1 MAKHTSSSQR
11 ALSLDMAASTNQVRR
26 SGARA
31 SVKRGRKGRPVHPPV
46 ELQWAEKSRRL
57 IARDDG
63 SYEWVDAADT
73 RLSEVR
79 LLHRQ
84 ASVGKATAQ
93 DQNLLIRG
101 DALHALPSL
110 ARLEP
115 FRSRLAGGVK
125 LCYIDP
131 PFNTGERFAHYHDAF
146 DDSVWL
152 SLMQQTLSEV
162 KRLLSPEGSVWVHLD
177 DSEQHHGRCLLD
189 EVFGPE
195 AFVATVIWQ
204 KRTSRDSRK
213 AFSSMHDYIHVY
225 APMGPIGWK
234 KLRNALPDE
243 GAFSNPDNDPRG
255 PWRSVP
261 LTAQDGHATP
271 AQFYSIKSPTG
282 VVHDPP
288 PGRCWTYSKERF
300 EELVADDRVYWPRNG
315 SGKPRLKRYMTEVNG
330 LAPFTI
336 WTAQEVGDNS
346 SAKKDILQLFPE
358 EAAFDTP
365 KPEQLMN
372 RIIHVASDPGDLVLD
387 CFVGSGT
394 TAAVAHKLGRRWIGV
409 EQSPDTI
416 ARFALPRLQAVVN
429 GDDGIGISE
438 EVAWK
443 GGRGFDLLDVSPSMF
458 RVHGSC
464 IQLSQWATGG
474 LLAEATAAQL
484 GFEYSPSGVFSGNRD
499 GCRLAVV
506 DGLVDE
512 NVIRSLLQELGDE
525 EVLHVA
531 ATQIAANAKTTLR
544 ELSPRS
550 KLSKIPEDVLGAYE
564 RTTRLSELLQTND
577 TQAPIGPR
585 RSPRRTQRPSSRNR
599 K

>member
-1 MAKHTSSSQR
+1 MAKRTSSQR
-11 ALSLDMAASTNQVRR
+11 ALPLERVTTASQPRR
-26 SGARA
+26 AGARA
-31 SVKRGRKGRPVHPPV
+31 SLRRGRKGRTVHPPV
-46 ELQWAEKSRRL
+46 ALQWAEKSRRL
-57 IARDDG
+57 ITRDDG
-63 SYEWVDAADT
+63 SYEWVDAADN
-73 RLSEVR
+73 RVLEVR
-79 LLHRQ
+79 LLHKQ
-84 ASVGKATAQ
+84 ASVGDAAAKDT
-93 DQNLLIRG
+93 NLLIRG
-101 DALHALPSL
+101 DALHGLSSL
-110 ARLEP
+110 TRLEP
-115 FRSRLAGGVK
+115 FRSRFVDGVK

-152 SLMQQTLSEV
+152 SLMQQTLTEV
-162 KRLLSPEGSVWVHLD
+162 KTLLSPEGSVWVHLD

-195 AFVATVIWQ
+195 AFVATIVWQ

-234 KLRNALPDE
+234 KLRNALPDD

-261 LTAQDGHATP
+261 LTAQDGHATS

-300 EELVADDRVYWPRNG
+300 QELIVDDRVYWPRNG
-315 SGKPRLKRYMTEVNG
+315 SGKPRLKRYMTEVKG

-409 EQSPDTI
+409 EQSSDTI
-416 ARFALPRLQAVVN
+416 ARFTLPRLQAVVN
-429 GDDGIGISE
+429 GTDGIGISQE
-438 EVAWK
+438 IEWK
-443 GGRGFDLLDVSPSMF
+443 GGGGFGLFEVSPSMF
-458 RVHGSC
+458 QVDGSC

-474 LLAEATAAQL
+474 VLAEATAAQL
-484 GFEYSPSGVFSGNRD
+484 RFEYSPSGVFSGSRD
-499 GCRLAVV
+499 GYHLAVV

-512 NVIRSLLQELGDE
+512 NVISSLLVELAEGE
-525 EVLHVA
+525 LLHVA
-531 ATQIAANAKTTLR
+531 ATQIAANAKTALR
-544 ELSPRS
+544 DLSPNS

-564 RTTRLSELLQTND
+564 RTTRLSELLEKND
-577 TQAPIGPR
+577 SEVPIVPR
-585 RSPRRTQRPSSRNR
+585 RSPRRSQRPSSRSR
-599 K
+599 R